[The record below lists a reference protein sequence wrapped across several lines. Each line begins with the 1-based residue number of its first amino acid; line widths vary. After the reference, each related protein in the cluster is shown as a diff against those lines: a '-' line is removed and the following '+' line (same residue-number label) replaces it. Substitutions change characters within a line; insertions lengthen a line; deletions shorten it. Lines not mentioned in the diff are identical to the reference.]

1 MKTVE
6 EYLAAID
13 ETFARA
19 DASAMKNIV
28 EDLRG
33 GDRDMAYDVLTTA
46 MGIGA
51 SSTSVDLKKVGWVH
65 RHAVETVLE
74 ILRERELA
82 GR

>member
-6 EYLAAID
+6 EYLTAID

-19 DASAMKNIV
+19 DASAMRSIV
-28 EDLRG
+28 DDLRG
-33 GDRDMAYDVLTTA
+33 GDREMAYNVLTTA

-51 SSTSVDLKKVGWVH
+51 TASSVDLKKVGWVH

-82 GR
+82 GG